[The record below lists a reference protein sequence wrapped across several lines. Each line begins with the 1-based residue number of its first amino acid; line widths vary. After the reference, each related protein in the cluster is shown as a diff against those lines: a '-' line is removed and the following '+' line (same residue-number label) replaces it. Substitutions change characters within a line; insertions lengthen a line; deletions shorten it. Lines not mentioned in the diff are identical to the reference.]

1 MIRVCV
7 ILLVSLAVLL
17 LPALPAAGQSSR
29 SDLPSIIRDTDIA
42 EGVEHPEPPKER
54 NPAEA
59 DKNIEV
65 GNFYYKQKNYVGAL
79 GRYLVALEYQPDS
92 ASAYKA
98 FKKAYNS
105 LFKTLAKSPNSNER
119 IQQAVDFIQG
129 YLRNSPDSARR
140 EEFQEKIRQL
150 RGEISRPAK

>member
-1 MIRVCV
+1 MRACV
-7 ILLVSLAVLL
+7 ILWLSLAGVLS
-17 LPALPAAGQSSR
+17 PALQAASQSSN

-42 EGVEHPEPPKER
+42 EGVEQAEPPKER

-98 FKKAYNS
+98 VKKAYNS
-105 LFKTLAKSPNSNER
+105 LVKALAKSQNSNER

-150 RGEISRPAK
+150 QGKISRPAK

>member
-1 MIRVCV
+1 MRACV
-7 ILLVSLAVLL
+7 ILWLSLAGVLS
-17 LPALPAAGQSSR
+17 PALQAASQSSN

-42 EGVEHPEPPKER
+42 EGVEQVEPPKER
-54 NPAEA
+54 NPAAA

-105 LFKTLAKSPNSNER
+105 LVKALAKSQNSNER

-150 RGEISRPAK
+150 QGKISRPAK